1 MAKKKV
7 TAAKKSAKEL
17 AWESFLNMSGENRI
31 LRCPSPKYTYK
42 EGDRVQV
49 GNFSN
54 CQVNQVLEDG
64 KVYYCIEY
72 GEEYPRYG
80 YWMWYEVK
88 PVPTSM
94 EYELANNDSVLCRM
108 NHTNR
113 SIESLL
119 HMVYFFGM
127 DFNPPYQRGFVWDR
141 EDMEKLMDSIFNGR
155 GIGLFVI
162 RNRDWETT
170 EKDEQHNTYEVV
182 DGAQRLNTIL
192 RYYENR
198 FPYRG
203 KYFNDLSA
211 MDRNWFL
218 NQMTSVA
225 ELPEATTDAETLQ
238 VFLALNTNCKHVSD
252 EVLNRAREMLEK
264 ENNYGRGRK
273 QQQNGSEGCL

>member
-7 TAAKKSAKEL
+7 MAAKKSAKEL
-17 AWESFLNMSGENRI
+17 AWESFLNLSGKDRI
-31 LRCPSPKYTYK
+31 LRCFSPGYTFK
-42 EGDRVQV
+42 EGDVVQV
-49 GNFSN
+49 GNLKN
-54 CQVNQVLEDG
+54 CHVNQVLEDG
-64 KVYYCIEY
+64 KVYCIEY
-72 GEEYPRYG
+72 GEEYPSYG
-80 YWMWYEVK
+80 YWMWYEVR

-94 EYELANNDSVLCRM
+94 EYELANHDSVLCRM

-119 HMVYFFGM
+119 NMVYSFGM
-127 DFNPPYQRGFVWDR
+127 DFDPPYQRGIVWCRDDR
-141 EDMEKLMDSIFNGR
+141 EKLMDSIFNGR

-162 RNRDWETT
+162 RNRDWETMK
-170 EKDEQHNTYEVV
+170 KDEQHNTYEVV
-182 DGAQRLNTIL
+182 DGSQRLNTIL
-192 RYYENR
+192 CYYENI

-225 ELPEATTDAETLQ
+225 ELPEGTTDAETLE
-238 VFLALNTNCKHVSD
+238 VFLSLNTNCRHVSD

-264 ENNYGRGRK
+264 EKENN
-273 QQQNGSEGCL
+273 NG

>member
-1 MAKKKV
+1 
-7 TAAKKSAKEL
+7 
-17 AWESFLNMSGENRI
+17 
-31 LRCPSPKYTYK
+31 
-42 EGDRVQV
+42 
-49 GNFSN
+49 
-54 CQVNQVLEDG
+54 
-64 KVYYCIEY
+64 
-72 GEEYPRYG
+72 
-80 YWMWYEVK
+80 
-88 PVPTSM
+88 
-94 EYELANNDSVLCRM
+94 
-108 NHTNR
+108 
-113 SIESLL
+113 
-119 HMVYFFGM
+119 
-127 DFNPPYQRGFVWDR
+127 
-141 EDMEKLMDSIFNGR
+141 MDSIFNGR

-273 QQQNGSEGCL
+273 QQQNGSEGYL